1 MEITDEIKRTWG
13 RRRHDHSAG
22 GVAYRR
28 TPTGDVEIALIATRH
43 GTRWQLPKGTC
54 EAGETAEQTAIREV
68 QEEAGLA
75 TVIEAFLRS
84 IDYWYWDTYRKEMP
98 ELVHKRVDFYVMRVV
113 GGELSDTSVEVDS
126 SAWFTPK
133 QALALLTFSGEQS
146 VVALAMEHLGTH
158 R

>member
-1 MEITDEIKRTWG
+1 MEITEDVKRTWE

-22 GVAYRR
+22 GVAYRH
-28 TPTGDVEIALIATRH
+28 TTTGDIEIALIATRR

-75 TVIEAFLRS
+75 TAIETFLKA

-98 ELVHKRVDFYVMRVV
+98 ELVHKRVDFYLLRVV
-113 GGELSDTSVEVDS
+113 GGELSDSSFEVDS
-126 SAWFTPK
+126 SAWFTPR
-133 QALALLTFSGEQS
+133 QALALLTFPGEKS
-146 VVALAMEHLGTH
+146 VVELAMERLSIHL
-158 R
+158 